1 MHPSL
6 FPILSIIIGVLIL
19 VYPRILAYVVALWF
33 IIQGAYA
40 LLSHSGMM
48 S

>member
-1 MHPSL
+1 MHPAL
-6 FPILSIIIGVLIL
+6 FPIVSIIVGVLIL

-40 LLSHSGMM
+40 LLSNSGAMH
-48 S
+48 

>member
-1 MHPSL
+1 MHPAL
-6 FPILSIIIGVLIL
+6 FPIVSIIIGVLIL

-40 LLSHSGMM
+40 LFSNSSMM